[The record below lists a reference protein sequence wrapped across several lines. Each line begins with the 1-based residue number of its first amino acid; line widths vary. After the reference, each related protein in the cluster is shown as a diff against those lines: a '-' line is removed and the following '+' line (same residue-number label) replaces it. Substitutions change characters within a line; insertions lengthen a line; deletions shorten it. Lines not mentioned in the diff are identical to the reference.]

1 MHIQHN
7 MWEKGVQS
15 IFMIHELLICEF
27 AHLLKFICNPPVS
40 LATLL
45 WSFSVVHRVV
55 KNTSHPPTTRV
66 PSWSQAR
73 PHSVRFNS
81 YYKQASF
88 SQSVWCH
95 IFCIFVLGGFFF
107 LVISLFEMAPQV
119 SCIMLKGC
127 LVFPNA
133 RKLWCFLRR
142 KCVLD
147 KLPSDKG
154 YRAGS

>member
-15 IFMIHELLICEF
+15 IFMIHEFLICEF

-73 PHSVRFNS
+73 PHSARFNS

-95 IFCIFVLGGFFF
+95 IFAFLCLVGFFF
-107 LVISLFEMAPQV
+107 GHFPVWNGPPS
-119 SCIMLKGC
+119 IM
-127 LVFPNA
+127 
-133 RKLWCFLRR
+133 
-142 KCVLD
+142 
-147 KLPSDKG
+147 
-154 YRAGS
+154 YRAEGLSSVPKCKKAMMFPKKKMCVR